1 MCTIQTKTFPNLNK
15 NENVVNHNVWVVD
28 ETYLTPQKVLFLVTN
43 LKTRAILGYS
53 FKHFKN
59 KGFEDKPSSKTGLN
73 SQEILDTY
81 QTISTEWHFP
91 WFFVSIST
99 FTNLLKI
106 CKLKQ

>member
-15 NENVVNHNVWVVD
+15 NENIVNHNVWVVD

-59 KGFEDKPSSKTGLN
+59 KGFNNQPSSKTGLN
-73 SQEILDTY
+73 SQEIL
-81 QTISTEWHFP
+81 IKLFRLNGIFRRFSCFFKFFFKKHF
-91 WFFVSIST
+91 
-99 FTNLLKI
+99 LK
-106 CKLKQ
+106 